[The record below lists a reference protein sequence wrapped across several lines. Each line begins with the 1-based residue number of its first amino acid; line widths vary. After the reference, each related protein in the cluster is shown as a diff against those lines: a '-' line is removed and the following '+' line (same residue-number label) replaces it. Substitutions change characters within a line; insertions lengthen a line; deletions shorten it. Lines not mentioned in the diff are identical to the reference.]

1 MAITHIVPEFSV
13 VKDSEDIRSLQDK
26 IRNDQY
32 HLDEHANRT
41 PIFYDKADSIAIYKR
56 AVESL
61 IWKGPPQP
69 DNIDEILDSNTLG
82 DPSLEMGRVPEEH
95 MTFLDERAKQFSRGP
110 RGLSEFL
117 REWLRIESQPSLAKQ
132 EKLINF
138 FNFHQLTL
146 VTHQI
151 IEHSNTAEERCTEW
165 DQTKV
170 RMEKQVAA
178 TKYDLD
184 IRTELLARSGT
195 ILFNRNTIKDISKN
209 LPYINE
215 KSIKLK
221 TSDNEIVKEF
231 IFATENIIAEIALLP
246 DHYDDDEDREHPVIN
261 PEGFL
266 NFSNAYVAIPPITWT
281 INFHDNTVRG
291 RALPQRELVNQPIDS
306 LKFNPFHPCVVPSRF
321 SGFSDRMVPHPHFT
335 DSRTPC
341 FGDWESPIYEAIRER
356 DLHSIMGLVTTFQQ
370 NIDRLDPAGRTWQNL
385 FWDTALIH
393 TNINTPL
400 LNFQLPI
407 HCLHYIE
414 TNIVDFINTLES
426 YSAAD
431 KTWIKNE
438 FIPPPGLELDRVF
451 RSIKIMPDLTPRILL
466 IYYNLD
472 DMNNNGR
479 GYTDLYNYLHHLDD
493 NTAYF
498 RKNYKVL
505 YLPKGSIGTDIPLAI
520 NPEQQRNMILNP
532 HL

>member
-1 MAITHIVPEFSV
+1 MATTHIVPEFNV
-13 VKDSEDIRSLQDK
+13 VKDSEDIRALQEK
-26 IRNDQY
+26 IRNNRY
-32 HLDEHANRT
+32 RLEEHTGHT
-41 PIFYDKADSIAIYKR
+41 PIFYEKADSIAIYKR

-61 IWKGPPQP
+61 IWKGPSQP
-69 DNIDEILDSNTLG
+69 DNIDEILDYNTLE
-82 DPSLEMGRVPEEH
+82 DPSLRVPEEH
-95 MTFLDERAKQFSRGP
+95 MAFLDERAKQFSRGA

-117 REWLRIESQPSLAKQ
+117 KEWLRIESQPSLAKQ

-151 IEHSNTAEERCTEW
+151 VEHSNAAEERCTEW

-170 RMEKQVAA
+170 RMEKQSAA
-178 TKYDLD
+178 DKYDLD

-195 ILFNRNTIKDISKN
+195 ILFNRNTIKDISKD

-215 KSIKLK
+215 KSIKLRA
-221 TSDNEIVKEF
+221 SEDEIIKEF
-231 IFATENIIAEIALLP
+231 IFATENIVAEIGSLP
-246 DHYDDDEDREHPVIN
+246 EGYDESADREHPIVN

-266 NFSNAYVAIPPITWT
+266 NFSNAYVAIPPITW
-281 INFHDNTVRG
+281 IVNFHDNAVRG
-291 RALPQRELVNQPIDS
+291 RAVSLTLPKVNQPVNS
-306 LKFNPFHPCVVPSRF
+306 LKFNSFHPCITPSRF
-321 SGFSDRMVPHPHFT
+321 SGFSDRTVPHPHFT

-356 DLHSIMGLVTTFQQ
+356 DLHSIMGLITTYQQ

-385 FWDTALIH
+385 FWDTAELN

-407 HCLHYIE
+407 HCLRYIE

-472 DMNNNGR
+472 DMNNHGG
-479 GYTDLYNYLHHLDD
+479 GYTDLYNYSYHLDD
-493 NTAYF
+493 DAAYF

-505 YLPKGSIGTDIPLAI
+505 YLPKGSIGTDIPLDRS
-520 NPEQQRNMILNP
+520 PEQQRNMLLNP